1 MTTGSD
7 YDALAAAVADNSAA
21 LGVAACHGVLSG
33 MLCVNPRVPMHDWL
47 VEVLGDEQ
55 AQALDSRSQAML
67 AALFEQ
73 TRVDLESFEFDFDL
87 LLPDDEVELQER
99 AEALSHWCQGFL
111 QGLGSLS
118 GPLVCG
124 EDGKEVLNDLY
135 QIANLQTQGLTDEDE
150 ESYFELAEY
159 LRVAVQLLRTEFRA
173 PADAKRLH

>member
-1 MTTGSD
+1 MTTSSD
-7 YDALAAAVADNSAA
+7 YDAVTAAVADNGAA
-21 LGVAACHGVLSG
+21 LDAAGCHGVLSG
-33 MLCVNPRVPMHDWL
+33 MLCVNPRLPMNDWL
-47 VEVLGDEQ
+47 ADVLGDEQ
-55 AQALDSRSQAML
+55 AQSLDGGSQAIL
-67 AALFEQ
+67 AALFEH
-73 TRVDLESFEFDFDL
+73 TRTELESLDFDFDL
-87 LLPDDEVELQER
+87 LLPDDEMELQER

-135 QIANLQTQGLTDEDE
+135 QIANLQTQGLTEEDE